1 MPEML
6 DPTSRITTL
15 CRQRQITIGL
25 MTDGRFSGGSIGL
38 VIGHVSP
45 EAFVGGPIA
54 LIENGDTIVIDVNGD
69 RLDCRELAEAAEF
82 ERRSRA
88 WSDDAAAHGRIHPHA
103 KKVANRLL
111 LRMRSTARPAL
122 LGAGMDP
129 G

>member
-1 MPEML
+1 MPEMF

-25 MTDGRFSGGSIGL
+25 LTDGRFSGGSIGL

-45 EAFVGGPIA
+45 EAFLGGPIA
-54 LIENGDTIVIDVNGD
+54 LIHNGDTIVVDLNRN
-69 RLDCRELAEAAEF
+69 RLDCRQLAEAAEF

-88 WSDDAAAHGRIHPHA
+88 WSDGAAANGGIHPHT

-111 LRMRSTARPAL
+111 MRMRSTARPAL
-122 LGAGMDP
+122 RGAGMDP